1 MARCRH
7 RKRFPQQSKNQASA
21 PNELI
26 HSNLVGPLLI
36 PSLSGSNFFVVFI
49 NDFLQKSWIYFMSSK
64 AETFINF
71 KILKQLIEGETKWKI
86 ETLRFDCGSEFTSTK
101 FNNYCIENGIKQQ
114 LT

>member
-1 MARCRH
+1 
-7 RKRFPQQSKNQASA
+7 
-21 PNELI
+21 
-26 HSNLVGPLLI
+26 
-36 PSLSGSNFFVVFI
+36 
-49 NDFLQKSWIYFMSSK
+49 MSSK

-86 ETLRFDCGSEFTSTK
+86 KTLRFDCGGEFTSTK